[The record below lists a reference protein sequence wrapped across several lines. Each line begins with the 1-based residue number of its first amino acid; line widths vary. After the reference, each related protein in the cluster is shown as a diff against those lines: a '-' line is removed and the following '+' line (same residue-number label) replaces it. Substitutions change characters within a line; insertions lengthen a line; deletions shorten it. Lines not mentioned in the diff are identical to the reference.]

1 MASKSRAYTRP
12 GADPEGRFRPVP
24 TPAQQR
30 SAADLQRALAPVQP
44 STVVRSDAWYGDQKR
59 AQSAFLPGV
68 WIGLVVAVIAATI
81 ILTSV

>member
-30 SAADLQRALAPVQP
+30 SAEDLQRALAPVQP
-44 STVVRSDAWYGDQKR
+44 SAVVRSDAWYGDQKK

-68 WIGLVVAVIAATI
+68 WIGIVAAVVAVTI

>member
-30 SAADLQRALAPVQP
+30 SAEDLQRALAPVQP
-44 STVVRSDAWYGDQKR
+44 SAVVRSEAWYGDQKK
-59 AQSAFLPGV
+59 AQAAFLPGV
-68 WIGLVVAVIAATI
+68 WIGIVAAVVAVTI